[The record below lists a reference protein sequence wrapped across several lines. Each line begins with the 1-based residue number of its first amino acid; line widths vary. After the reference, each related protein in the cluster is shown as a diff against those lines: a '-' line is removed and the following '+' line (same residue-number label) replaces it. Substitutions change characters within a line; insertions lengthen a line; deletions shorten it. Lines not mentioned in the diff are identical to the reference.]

1 MALNLLEP
9 STSKTAD
16 MRSASMKRGV
26 LFVLLLSVVV
36 TLAAAPAHAVRRD
49 VIINK
54 CKEAGGLLISQG
66 VKAVAK
72 IIDDTEGIFVWNNK
86 VNYLFLMDINGK
98 MIAHPFK
105 PGLKNQETLFG
116 LKDING
122 KAFIVDFVKVAKTEV
137 GMGWVNY
144 MWPLP
149 GKEKPIKKSTFI
161 YRIPGTDYFVGSG
174 FYVIKAGEYY

>member
-1 MALNLLEP
+1 MLESTFSITADRR
-9 STSKTAD
+9 STSV
-16 MRSASMKRGV
+16 KRGM
-26 LFVLLLSVVV
+26 LFILLLSAVV

-54 CKEAGGLLISQG
+54 CKEAGTLLTSKG
-66 VKAVAK
+66 VKTVAK
-72 IIDDTEGIFVWNNK
+72 IIDNPDGIFVWNNK
-86 VNYLFLMDINGK
+86 VNYVFLMDIKGK

-105 PGLKNQETLFG
+105 PGLKNHNTLLG
-116 LKDING
+116 YKDING
-122 KAFIVDFVKVAKTEV
+122 KAFFIDFVKVAKTEV

-149 GKEKPIKKSTFI
+149 GKEKPIQKSTFI

-174 FYVIKAGEYY
+174 FYVIKPGEFY